1 MSEEIKRKI
10 SNALDLPQDI
20 VLNVPRII
28 VTGRI
33 AVFIENHRGI
43 IEYNSQHVK
52 INTTVGTVS
61 VRGEDLVI
69 KTIIADEINVEGK
82 IASIEFEE

>member
-69 KTIIADEINVEGK
+69 KTIIADEITVEGK

>member
-33 AVFIENHRGI
+33 AVFIENHTGI

-69 KTIIADEINVEGK
+69 KTIIADEITVEGK